1 MKNKAPYLLIC
12 LSLIAGG
19 VLAGYY
25 YGREAGKKEVTANLQ
40 PQLNAA
46 KTGEETAWKLYRE
59 LNTSNEKLVNDYNKL
74 YDAAVNYVNTTQY
87 APRQTVHCNSYS
99 YGMSSVSTTCD

>member
-1 MKNKAPYLLIC
+1 MKNKMHYLLIC

-25 YGREAGKKEVTANLQ
+25 YGKDVGQKETTTKLQ
-40 PQLNAA
+40 PQVSAA
-46 KTGEETAWKLYRE
+46 KTGEETAWRLYRE
-59 LNTSNEKLVNDYNKL
+59 LSTSNEKLVNDYNDL
-74 YDAAVNYVNTTQY
+74 YDAAVNYVNATQY

-99 YGMSSVSTTCD
+99 YGMSGVSTTCQ